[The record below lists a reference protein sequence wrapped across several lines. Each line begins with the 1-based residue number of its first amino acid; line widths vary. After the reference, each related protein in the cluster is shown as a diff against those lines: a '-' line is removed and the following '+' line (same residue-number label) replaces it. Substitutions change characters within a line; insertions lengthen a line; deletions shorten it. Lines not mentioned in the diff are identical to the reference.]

1 MDSNWLVNVNDREP
15 QEPTAMTRP
24 DTANY
29 RGDWP
34 VSSEKYLLLEIS
46 RKTRRSGY
54 VFRMGAFFL
63 HELDEKLGKLG
74 LFSIRFM
81 DYIVV
86 LSSSR
91 W

>member
-1 MDSNWLVNVNDREP
+1 M
-15 QEPTAMTRP
+15 
-24 DTANY
+24 
-29 RGDWP
+29 
-34 VSSEKYLLLEIS
+34 S

-74 LFSIRFM
+74 LFYIRFM
-81 DYIVV
+81 DDIVV